1 MASEDKYADFAWEC
15 VRLAELTDN
24 QELRSHLQAFAL
36 QGVAETATQRD
47 DHLNV
52 IEFPWR
58 AQRWVINRA

>member
-36 QGVAETATQRD
+36 QRVAGTATQRD
-47 DHLNV
+47 DQLNV
-52 IEFPWR
+52 IEFP
-58 AQRWVINRA
+58 